1 MKNPCRDSRPARHPP
16 AGTTGKAPRK
26 SPAKNSSGSGRE
38 SPGAYASSRTGTNGR
53 NYTGRRRRLA
63 EWPRRGVL
71 CARYQVYTRSI
82 SDPPIVPP
90 SPMQEPNAIPAKST
104 ASTTSTADSP
114 HNTAT
119 PATPAPPAQRAK
131 PHSTAPSAPANSPH
145 HSATA
150 SDGTHNS
157 QPAPHQAGQIG
168 TTTAATGPTATTGP
182 ARRAVGTPGGDSKV
196 CGFGSAKVF

>member
-53 NYTGRRRRLA
+53 NYAGRRRRLA

-82 SDPPIVPP
+82 YDPPIVPP
-90 SPMQEPNAIPAKST
+90 SPMQEPHAIPAKST
-104 ASTTSTADSP
+104 ASTTSTAG
-114 HNTAT
+114 
-119 PATPAPPAQRAK
+119 R
-131 PHSTAPSAPANSPH
+131 
-145 HSATA
+145 
-150 SDGTHNS
+150 
-157 QPAPHQAGQIG
+157 QPAPASTGHQHHQRRGQSH
-168 TTTAATGPTATTGP
+168 TAQNHQHQQTAHTTAPQPAPAHATESQHHTRPGRSARRRRRP
-182 ARRAVGTPGGDSKV
+182 ARRPPPARPGGRRYSRR
-196 CGFGSAKVF
+196 GL